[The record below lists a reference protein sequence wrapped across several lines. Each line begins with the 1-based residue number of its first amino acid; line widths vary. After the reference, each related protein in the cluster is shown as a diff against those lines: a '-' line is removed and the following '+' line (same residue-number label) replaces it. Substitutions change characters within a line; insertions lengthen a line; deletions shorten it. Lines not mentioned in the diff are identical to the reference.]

1 MENSG
6 HNVIEYQ
13 QLKSFIV
20 QIVAISLCKLWIFT
34 LTFSKKNVYFKAFSL
49 TGRRGITNTKPRA
62 NALGYELLPFTFPL
76 RAGDR
81 WFRALGDCRRNKNYF
96 PIFFILSTCVL
107 ITSSVDLSVEKTEL
121 RPWASWAGSP
131 V

>member
-20 QIVAISLCKLWIFT
+20 QVVAISLCKLWIFT

-49 TGRRGITNTKPRA
+49 TGRRGITNIKPRA
-62 NALGYELLPFTFPL
+62 NALGYELLPFQ
-76 RAGDR
+76 GV
-81 WFRALGDCRRNKNYF
+81 RRTTNE
-96 PIFFILSTCVL
+96 FILSGRKADCKR
-107 ITSSVDLSVEKTEL
+107 IYPFK
-121 RPWASWAGSP
+121 A
-131 V
+131 

>member
-49 TGRRGITNTKPRA
+49 TGRRGITITKPRA

-81 WFRALGDCRRNKNYF
+81 WFRA
-96 PIFFILSTCVL
+96 
-107 ITSSVDLSVEKTEL
+107 
-121 RPWASWAGSP
+121 
-131 V
+131 

>member
-34 LTFSKKNVYFKAFSL
+34 LTFSKKTYILKLFPLQDAGVLQTQNP
-49 TGRRGITNTKPRA
+49 GRMPWA
-62 NALGYELLPFTFPL
+62 MSFCPLPFRFAPVTVGSG
-76 RAGDR
+76 RKADR
-81 WFRALGDCRRNKNYF
+81 KRIYPFRA
-96 PIFFILSTCVL
+96 
-107 ITSSVDLSVEKTEL
+107 
-121 RPWASWAGSP
+121 
-131 V
+131 